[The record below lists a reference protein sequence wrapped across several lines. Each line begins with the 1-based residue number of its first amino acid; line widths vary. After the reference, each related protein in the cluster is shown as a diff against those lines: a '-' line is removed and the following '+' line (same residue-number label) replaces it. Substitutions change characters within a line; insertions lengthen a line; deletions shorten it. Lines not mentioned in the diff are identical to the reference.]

1 MVDRK
6 DFYTKDGDI
15 NSDMLDAYTVL
26 MAGLGTITEGSDE
39 KRKKSAEAARII
51 TALYQKRKKEIEMA
65 AHKAYQAQLH
75 KDAAAFLQLNKK
87 DKPK

>member
-6 DFYTKDGDI
+6 DFLTKDGDV

-26 MAGLGTITEGSDE
+26 MAGLGTITEGSEE
-39 KRKKSAEAARII
+39 KKKKSSEAARII
-51 TALYQKRKKEIEMA
+51 TALYDKRKKEIEMS
-65 AHKAYQAQLH
+65 AHQAYQAQIRKQAEAIMALH
-75 KDAAAFLQLNKK
+75 RK